1 MDKKQIEQLLNE
13 DEEWL
18 KMLISQ
24 EPEVD
29 EIQNKLNQ
37 YIKDIEDLSKSNIT
51 LKQELIKLIDNY
63 DQRLA

>member
-1 MDKKQIEQLLNE
+1 
-13 DEEWL
+13 
-18 KMLISQ
+18 MLISQ